1 MTNKK
6 CEKIVAY
13 QVQRDHLKNE
23 WIEVPYAC
31 GSTDPY
37 GGVALCEKCEHKRES
52 IMERSAY
59 ITSLAPSNW
68 GDF

>member
-1 MTNKK
+1 MTSKK

-31 GSTDPY
+31 GNTDPY
-37 GGVALCEKCEHKRES
+37 GGVALCEKCEHKRRG
-52 IMERSAY
+52 IMERSDY
-59 ITSLAPSNW
+59 INSLAPSSW